1 MVKTRRGWYLVDIKT
16 DEADKRIKDEKEA
29 ALEARRASMVKR
41 CDNKIA
47 RRRSQAKQREAAL
60 TEELSRAQATVEAK
74 QKEMEV
80 AQKLAAELS
89 RRKSKNLRIVA

>member
-1 MVKTRRGWYLVDIKT
+1 MVKTRRGWYLVDVKT

-47 RRRSQAKQREAAL
+47 RRHSQAEQREAAL
-60 TEELSRAQATVEAK
+60 AEELSRAQATVDAK
-74 QKEMEV
+74 QEEIEV
-80 AQKLAAELS
+80 AHRLAAELS